1 MAKTNRELTPPS
13 DIDGDSAMHSSP
25 DVDLAANDDEMFP
38 DEAQP
43 ATPRNA
49 ASYALD
55 PSADL
60 SPPNSQGPATL
71 PREGSIAATIASGVN
86 ANGKRPLSGGATT
99 SASTGTTGTHQD
111 ADTGYQ
117 WSKLE
122 DQPGYE
128 WKNTRAREEEARA
141 LDQIVDRGYQI
152 KSEFSGPALARHW
165 LIVVDRYGDPLDA
178 SISAGKSRY

>member
-1 MAKTNRELTPPS
+1 MS
-13 DIDGDSAMHSSP
+13 DVDGDSAMHSSP

-43 ATPRNA
+43 TTPHNA

-55 PSADL
+55 PTSEL
-60 SPPNSQGPATL
+60 SPPNSQGPAIL
-71 PREGSIAATIASGVN
+71 PRDDSIGTTIASGVN
-86 ANGKRPLSGGATT
+86 ANGKRPLSGVATA
-99 SASTGTTGTHQD
+99 ASTAGVVGTHQD

-128 WKNTRAREEEARA
+128 WKNNRAREEEARA
-141 LDQIVDRGYQI
+141 LDQIVDKGHQI
-152 KSEFSGPALARHW
+152 KNH
-165 LIVVDRYGDPLDA
+165 YGDPLDA
-178 SISAGKSRY
+178 SVSAGKSRR